1 MNIPLRL
8 PSISQSAG
16 CIGWTALAF
25 MLSGCEGHERLQS
38 VLHPMGNDASVISGM
53 AWLLFGGGA
62 LIFISVMFLLWFSLR
77 NGRRPVRP
85 AVWLIGAG
93 ILFPVTVLSS
103 LLIYSVT
110 RSQQLTP
117 PMSQDAL
124 VISVT
129 AKMWWWEVR
138 YRDGATGKDVT
149 LANEIH
155 VPVGRP
161 VYFALTSDD
170 VIHSFW
176 VPALAGKV
184 DMLPGRITRLR
195 ATATKAGVLRGQCAE
210 YCGEQHARMALHVVA
225 EPPEEFD
232 AWLAAQARPAVV
244 PANALLERGRDIF
257 MQQRCA
263 ACHTIRGV
271 SEETIAGQTLGPDLT
286 HVGSRLFLGAGV
298 LKNDRD
304 ALRNWVMHTQKFK
317 PGAHMPSFSDID
329 EESMHALSSYL
340 EQLK

>member
-1 MNIPLRL
+1 MNLSIPSRL
-8 PSISQSAG
+8 ARQAVLSIAG
-16 CIGWTALAF
+16 AIGTL
-25 MLSGCEGHERLQS
+25 MLTGCEKSERLQS
-38 VLHPMGNDASVISGM
+38 VLHPMGNDANVISSM

-62 LIFISVMFLLWFSLR
+62 IIFVGVMLLLVMSLR
-77 NGRRPVRP
+77 NGRRAVRP

-93 ILFPVTVLSS
+93 MVFPVVVLTS

-117 PMSQDAL
+117 PMSQNAL

-129 AKMWWWEVR
+129 GKLWWWEVR
-138 YRDGATGKDVT
+138 YRDGASGKDIT

-155 VPVGRP
+155 LPVGRP
-161 VYFALTSDD
+161 VYLALTSDD

-195 ATATKAGVLRGQCAE
+195 VTATEAGILRGQCAE

-225 EPPEEFD
+225 ESPEQFD
-232 AWLAAQARPAVV
+232 AWLAGQTKPAAS
-244 PANALLERGRDIF
+244 PSNALLERGRDIF

-271 SEETIAGQTLGPDLT
+271 SEETIAGQSLGPDLT

-304 ALRNWVMHTQKFK
+304 ALGNWIAHTQKIK
-317 PGAHMPSFSDID
+317 PGARMPSFGNID

>member
-1 MNIPLRL
+1 MTMSIPFHTRNHAAACASGFLL
-8 PSISQSAG
+8 LLL
-16 CIGWTALAF
+16 T
-25 MLSGCEGHERLQS
+25 GCEGSDRLQS
-38 VLHPMGNDASVISGM
+38 VLYPMGNDASVISGM

-62 LIFISVMFLLWFSLR
+62 VIFIGVMLLLAISLR
-77 NGRRPVRP
+77 DGRRAMRP

-93 ILFPVTVLSS
+93 VIFPVTVLSA

-117 PMSQDAL
+117 PISQNAL

-129 AKMWWWEVR
+129 AKLWWWEVR
-138 YRDGATGKDVT
+138 YRDGASGKEIV

-155 VPVGRP
+155 LPVGKP
-161 VYFALTSDD
+161 VYLALTSDD

-184 DMLPGRITRLR
+184 DMLPGRMTRLR
-195 ATATKAGVLRGQCAE
+195 VTANEAGILRGQCAE

-225 EPPEEFD
+225 EPPEKFD
-232 AWLAAQARPAVV
+232 AWLAQQARTATL
-244 PANALLERGRDIF
+244 PANDLLERGRQIF
-257 MQQRCA
+257 SEQRCA

-286 HVGSRLFLGAGV
+286 HIGSRLYLGAGI
-298 LKNDRD
+298 LKNDKD
-304 ALRNWVMHTQKFK
+304 ALSKWIAHTQKFK
-317 PGAHMPSFSDID
+317 PGARMPSFRHID
-329 EESMHALSSYL
+329 DESMHALSSYL

>member
-1 MNIPLRL
+1 MNMPIPSRSVQQVVV
-8 PSISQSAG
+8 PIAG
-16 CIGWTALAF
+16 AIGTLI
-25 MLSGCEGHERLQS
+25 LTGCEKSERLQS
-38 VLHPMGNDASVISGM
+38 VLHPMGADASVISSM

-62 LIFISVMFLLWFSLR
+62 IIFVGVMLLLAMSLR
-77 NGRRPVRP
+77 NGRRAVRP

-93 ILFPVTVLSS
+93 MVFPVVVLTS

-117 PMSQDAL
+117 PMSQNAL

-129 AKMWWWEVR
+129 AKLWWWEVR
-138 YRDGATGKDVT
+138 YRDGASGKDIT

-155 VPVGRP
+155 LPVGRP
-161 VYFALTSDD
+161 VYLALTSDD

-195 ATATKAGVLRGQCAE
+195 VTATEAGILRGQCAE

-225 EPPEEFD
+225 ESPEQFD
-232 AWLAAQARPAVV
+232 AWLAGQTKPAAS
-244 PANALLERGRDIF
+244 PSNALLERGRAIF

-304 ALRNWVMHTQKFK
+304 ALGNWIAHTQKIK
-317 PGAHMPSFSDID
+317 PGARMPSFGNID

>member
-1 MNIPLRL
+1 MTTPSL
-8 PSISQSAG
+8 PDRRFAMRCLFGVSILMLAG
-16 CIGWTALAF
+16 CEQG
-25 MLSGCEGHERLQS
+25 EPLQS
-38 VLHPMGNDASVISGM
+38 VLHPMGNDASVISGI

-62 LIFISVMFLLWFSLR
+62 VIFIGVMILLGMSLR
-77 NGRRPVRP
+77 NGRRSVRP

-93 ILFPVTVLSS
+93 IVFPVMVLTS

-117 PMSQDAL
+117 PMSQNAL

-129 AKMWWWEVR
+129 AKLWWWEVR
-138 YRDGATGKDVT
+138 YRDGATGKDIT

-155 VPVGRP
+155 LPVGRP
-161 VYFALTSDD
+161 VYLALTSDD

-195 ATATKAGVLRGQCAE
+195 VTATEAGVLRGQCAE

-225 EPPEEFD
+225 ESPEKFD
-232 AWLAAQARPAVV
+232 AWLAGQSKPATE
-244 PANALLERGRDIF
+244 PANALLARGREIF
-257 MQQRCA
+257 MEQRCA

-304 ALRNWVMHTQKFK
+304 ALQNWITHTQKIK
-317 PGAHMPSFSDID
+317 PGARMPSFNEID
-329 EESMHALSSYL
+329 EEAMFALSSYL

>member
-1 MNIPLRL
+1 MPTSSVSPWKFAMRSVCGF
-8 PSISQSAG
+8 SILMLAG
-16 CIGWTALAF
+16 CEQ
-25 MLSGCEGHERLQS
+25 SERLQS
-38 VLHPMGNDASVISGM
+38 VLHPMGNDANVISGI

-62 LIFISVMFLLWFSLR
+62 VIFIGVMILLAMSLR
-77 NGRRPVRP
+77 NGRRTVRP

-93 ILFPVTVLSS
+93 IVFPVVVLTS
-103 LLIYSVT
+103 LLVYSVT

-117 PMSQDAL
+117 PMSQNAL

-129 AKMWWWEVR
+129 AKLWWWEVR
-138 YRDGATGKDVT
+138 YRDGASGKDIT

-155 VPVGRP
+155 LPVGRP
-161 VYFALTSDD
+161 VYLALTSDD

-195 ATATKAGVLRGQCAE
+195 VIATDSGVLRGQCAE

-225 EPPEEFD
+225 ESPEKFD
-232 AWLAAQARPAVV
+232 AWLAGQSKPATE
-244 PANALLERGRDIF
+244 PANALLARGREIF
-257 MQQRCA
+257 MEQRCA

-304 ALRNWVMHTQKFK
+304 ALQNWITHTQKIK
-317 PGAHMPSFSDID
+317 PGARMPSFNEID
-329 EESMHALSSYL
+329 EEAMFALSSYL